1 MINTERIKNSRN
13 KLIGTKELI
22 EMLGFSKMSL
32 FRLNKRKE
40 LTPTTTWNGK
50 LYYSGE
56 EVYNYLIKKKLLT
69 DDTIMESLPNEDKEK
84 EENKDNIGAMR
95 LRIKN

>member
-22 EMLGFSKMSL
+22 ELLGFSKMSL

-40 LTPTTTWNGK
+40 LVPTTTWNGK
-50 LYYSGE
+50 VYYSGE
-56 EVYNYLIKKKLLT
+56 DVYNLVRKKKLLV
-69 DDTIMESLPNEDKEK
+69 DDNATT
-84 EENKDNIGAMR
+84 
-95 LRIKN
+95 

>member
-22 EMLGFSKMSL
+22 ELLGFSKMSL

-40 LTPTTTWNGK
+40 LVPTTTWNGK
-50 LYYSGE
+50 VYYSGE
-56 EVYNYLIKKKLLT
+56 DVYKLVCKKKLLV
-69 DDTIMESLPNEDKEK
+69 DDTITP
-84 EENKDNIGAMR
+84 
-95 LRIKN
+95 